1 MPDSYEPSVS
11 WGLLVV
17 DMQRYYLDEDSGF
30 AQYHHHSEPGCL
42 DYISQRCT
50 QVVTPNILRLCEATR
65 QLDRPV
71 IYLRLCGQNDDRS
84 DLHHTFQQAHHRG
97 ATAGFQ
103 NIYPIESDPFAAVIP
118 EIAPIPG
125 DSVLCKT
132 TFSGFTTSEL
142 PTVISKLGLQRL
154 IFTGL
159 ATSQCVETTARDAAD
174 RGLQVVHVEDA
185 QADYSET
192 VHRASL
198 YSSQGVCGGFIM
210 DTNNVLEAPW
220 FH

>member
-103 NIYPIESDPFAAVIP
+103 NIYPIESDPFADNIGF
-118 EIAPIPG
+118 ELELELAPASWSRLDDLG
-125 DSVLCKT
+125 CK
-132 TFSGFTTSEL
+132 
-142 PTVISKLGLQRL
+142 
-154 IFTGL
+154 
-159 ATSQCVETTARDAAD
+159 
-174 RGLQVVHVEDA
+174 
-185 QADYSET
+185 
-192 VHRASL
+192 SL
-198 YSSQGVCGGFIM
+198 DEG
-210 DTNNVLEAPW
+210 
-220 FH
+220 